1 MKLIMKTLKNDQS
14 GFFTM
19 IICLI
24 AILIA
29 VIVLV
34 YMRVSQA
41 NI

>member
-1 MKLIMKTLKNDQS
+1 MRSLKQDES

-19 IICLI
+19 IICLL

-34 YMRVSQA
+34 YMRVSNA
-41 NI
+41 GS